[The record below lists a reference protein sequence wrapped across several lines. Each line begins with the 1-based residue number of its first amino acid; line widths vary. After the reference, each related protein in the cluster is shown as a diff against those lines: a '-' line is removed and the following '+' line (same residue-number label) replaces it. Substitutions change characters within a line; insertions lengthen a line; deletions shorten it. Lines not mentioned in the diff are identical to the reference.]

1 MDPMLVVS
9 PHLDDAV
16 LSAGQVIGSWPGATV
31 ATVCTAAPNAPLTE
45 YDRNSGFV
53 STRDAQLTRAREDHK
68 ALLTLGAAALHLDL
82 LDDQYGGSTVDEIER
97 ALMAVLEAVQPVVV
111 VAPLGIVHP
120 DHLKVAEACRN
131 LAITYGESWS
141 DAQWWVYEDQPS
153 RVLYPETVQPAFDR
167 WREVGLQPEL
177 GFIGTVDLARKEA
190 AVHCYASQ
198 LWALDLHA
206 VLCPERIW
214 RING

>member
-1 MDPMLVVS
+1 MLVIS

-31 ATVCTAAPNAPLTE
+31 ATVCAGAPADDRLTE
-45 YDRNSGFV
+45 YDRNSGFESARQAMV
-53 STRDAQLTRAREDHK
+53 IRRNEDRDALHS
-68 ALLTLGAAALHLDL
+68 LGALGFYCNL

-97 ALMAVLEAVQPVVV
+97 ALSAVLEAVQPTVV
-111 VAPLGIVHP
+111 VAPLGLVHP
-120 DHLKVAEACRN
+120 DHIKVAEACRN

-141 DAQWWVYEDQPS
+141 GAHWWVYEDQPS
-153 RVLYPETVQPAFDR
+153 RVLYPETVEPALSR
-167 WREVGLQPEL
+167 WREVGLELKL
-177 GFIGTVDLARKEA
+177 GFIGTVDLSRKEE
-190 AVHCYASQ
+190 AVRCYASQ

-206 VLCPERIW
+206 VLCPERLW